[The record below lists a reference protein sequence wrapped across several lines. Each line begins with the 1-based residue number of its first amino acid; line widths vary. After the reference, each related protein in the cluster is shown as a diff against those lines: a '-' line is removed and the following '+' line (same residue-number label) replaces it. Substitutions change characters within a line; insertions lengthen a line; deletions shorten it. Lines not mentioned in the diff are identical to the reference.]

1 MLPMTRRLACVAIAL
16 TLPLAACS
24 KKEAAYNVEEVP
36 LTQVSADLAAKKTT
50 SVAVTKAYI
59 ARIKQYDAPLNSVIL
74 VAPDAEQQAAAADK
88 RRAEGKT
95 LGPLDGV
102 PILIKDNIDATGMPT
117 TAGSYVLEHNVP
129 AKDSEVARR
138 LRLAGAV
145 ILGKTNLSQWAGW
158 RDVNTFNGSTVGR
171 SPHNPYDLTRT
182 PAGSSSGSGIA
193 AATSFAAATIGT
205 ETSGSITGPST
216 MNGIVGLKPTIALIS
231 RRGIVPIG
239 HTQDTSGP
247 MARSVMDA
255 AILLNAVA
263 GTDADT
269 VNPDPDSK
277 DADAHKVDY
286 TTALKPDALKG
297 VRLGVVRG
305 LRGYD
310 EKTAPVYDAALEV
323 LKAQGAELV
332 EIGDPHWEDLSN
344 EQRIILSYD
353 FKQDLNAYLAGTDPA
368 KVKSRTLTE
377 AIAFNTTDEREKGH
391 GNDVWVASDATTG
404 FEADEYKNLLAEIR
418 RKTRDEGIDKL
429 LKDNNVEALV
439 NLTGGP
445 AAVIP
450 PDGEKTLGAGSTH
463 EKGAVPPS
471 ATLYA
476 AVAQYPHLTVP
487 MGQVEGLPVGL
498 SFIGTAWTEA
508 KLLAYGYAYEQASH
522 KRVPPTAYKTAATAE
537 KK

>member
-1 MLPMTRRLACVAIAL
+1 
-16 TLPLAACS
+16 
-24 KKEAAYNVEEVP
+24 
-36 LTQVSADLAAKKTT
+36 
-50 SVAVTKAYI
+50 
-59 ARIKQYDAPLNSVIL
+59 VIL
-74 VAPDAEQQAAAADK
+74 IAPDAEQQAAAADK
-88 RRAEGKT
+88 RRADGKA

-117 TAGSYVLEHNVP
+117 TAGSFLLEHNVP

-138 LRLAGAV
+138 LRAAGAV

-158 RDVNTFNGSTVGR
+158 RDVASFNGSTVGR
-171 SPHNPYDLTRT
+171 GPHNPYDLART

-193 AATSFAAATIGT
+193 TATSFAAATIGT

-216 MNGIVGLKPTIALIS
+216 MNGIVGMKPTIALVS
-231 RRGIVPIG
+231 RRGVVPIG
-239 HTQDTSGP
+239 HTQDSAGP
-247 MARSVMDA
+247 MARTVMDA

-263 GTDADT
+263 GTDSEGG
-269 VNPDPDSK
+269 DPDSK
-277 DADAHKVDY
+277 DADAHKTDY
-286 TTALKPDALKG
+286 TAALKPDALKG

-310 EKTAPVYDAALEV
+310 EKTEPVYNAALEV

-344 EQRIILSYD
+344 EQRVVLSYD
-353 FKQDLNAYLAGTDPA
+353 FKQDLNAYLAGTSPE
-368 KVKSRTLTE
+368 KVKARTLTE

-391 GNDVWVASDATTG
+391 GNDVWTASDATAG
-404 FEADEYKNLLAEIR
+404 FDADEYKTVLAEIR
-418 RKTRDEGIDKL
+418 RKTREEGIDKL

-445 AAVIP
+445 AAVIQE
-450 PDGEKTLGAGSTH
+450 DGTKTLGAGSVH

-498 SFIGTAWTEA
+498 SFIGTAWTEP
-508 KLLAYGYAYEQASH
+508 KLLAYGYAYEQASK
-522 KRVPPTAYKTAATAE
+522 KRVPPTAYKTAATAAA
-537 KK
+537 KQ